1 MRDVIIIGKGPAG
14 ISAALYLKRAGIDPL
29 VIGKD
34 LGALAQYQTPIENYY
49 GLKENIT
56 GQGLIKD
63 GIHQAEALGI
73 TVIDDAVIA
82 LTEVENGFTIETTTE
97 THHGRVV
104 LLATGKTRQT
114 LSIPGFKTFRGKGIS
129 MCAMCDGYFYRK
141 KSLAIIGCGPYMAKE
156 ADILMRLAENVTVFT
171 NGKPLEIEVP
181 FEVVTDPIK
190 AFTGDH
196 RVRAIETHAKT
207 YETDGVFVAVG
218 VPSSLEFASQLGV
231 IMEKETL
238 VVNDR
243 YMTNVNGL
251 FAAGDVIGGRLQIAK
266 AAFDGM
272 VAADHIYQ
280 YLKTNKK

>member
-1 MRDVIIIGKGPAG
+1 MRDIIIIGKGPAG

-34 LGALAQYQTPIENYY
+34 LGALEAYRTPIENYY
-49 GLKENIT
+49 GLKGNVT
-56 GQGLIKD
+56 GQELIKD

-73 TVIDDAVIA
+73 TVKDDAVIA
-82 LTEVENGFTIETTTE
+82 LTEIENGFEIETLTE
-97 THHGRVV
+97 IHHARVV

-114 LSIPGFKTFRGKGIS
+114 LSIPGFKTYRGKGIS
-129 MCAMCDGYFYRK
+129 MCAMCDGYFYRN

-156 ADILMRLAENVTVFT
+156 ADILMRLSKNVTVFT
-171 NGKPLEIEVP
+171 NGNPLETEVP
-181 FEVVTDPIK
+181 FQVVTEPIK
-190 AFTGDH
+190 AFKGDH
-196 RVRAIETHAKT
+196 RVRTI
-207 YETDGVFVAVG
+207 ETDGKSYETEGIFVAIG

-231 IMEKETL
+231 IMDKETL
-238 VVNDR
+238 MVDHR

-272 VAADHIYQ
+272 TAADHIYQ
-280 YLKTNKK
+280 YLKPTKK